1 MVLRL
6 VIMRPW
12 RIFSEQLFHT
22 GFVHSDPHPGN
33 TMIRASKGKCQV
45 VLLDHG
51 LYEEM
56 VDKEREALAGL
67 WVAIVEGYHEGIA
80 RCGKEL
86 NVEDYRL
93 FAMVVSQRYIAP
105 HKEEEQDALTKMMG
119 SKGLKAFNR
128 KQFNALPEEEKKET
142 RAAIMKFHDK
152 MFDTFQK
159 MPPKIVLVMRNLN
172 TIRSIVTLH

>member
-33 TMIRASKGKCQV
+33 IMIRASKGKCQV

-119 SKGLKAFNR
+119 SKGPKAFNR

-142 RAAIMKFHDK
+142 RAAIMKFPDK
-152 MFDTFQK
+152 MLT
-159 MPPKIVLVMRNLN
+159 PSRRCLPRL
-172 TIRSIVTLH
+172 SWS

>member
-1 MVLRL
+1 M
-6 VIMRPW
+6 
-12 RIFSEQLFHT
+12 
-22 GFVHSDPHPGN
+22 
-33 TMIRASKGKCQV
+33 
-45 VLLDHG
+45 
-51 LYEEM
+51 
-56 VDKEREALAGL
+56 
-67 WVAIVEGYHEGIA
+67 EGYHEGIA

-142 RAAIMKFHDK
+142 RTAIMKFNDR

-172 TIRSIVTLH
+172 TIRSILTLH